1 MHILKVNSQCVT
13 IIMRIYLSHC
23 SGDNSSYFQWI
34 DFLFAC
40 HQWFNMLLSAIAH
53 ISGNSEQ
60 YDFFCINIPL
70 STKVKINEKEKN
82 IETCIEFRKEVMRE
96 NEQLLL
102 LYIGMYN
109 KTAVLRFRIY
119 SSYITTLLVKSQFS
133 SFRHMLRTF
142 VLLASKDF

>member
-1 MHILKVNSQCVT
+1 
-13 IIMRIYLSHC
+13 
-23 SGDNSSYFQWI
+23 
-34 DFLFAC
+34 
-40 HQWFNMLLSAIAH
+40 MLLSAIAH

-60 YDFFCINIPL
+60 YDLFCINIPL
-70 STKVKINEKEKN
+70 STKVKINEREKN
-82 IETCIEFRKEVMRE
+82 IETRIEFRKEVMRE

-133 SFRHMLRTF
+133 FFRLMIRTF
-142 VLLASKDF
+142 VLLASKYF